1 MAAFYGVRKEEEVQP
16 AVPEVNKPVVAA
28 VKEINA
34 SFNVLHFII
43 LAQSTVIV
51 VLICML
57 L

>member
-43 LAQSTVIV
+43 LAQSIVIAVFV
-51 VLICML
+51 VRQ
-57 L
+57 